1 MRAQKATNSFTRLR
15 QCITYLTPGI
25 TSFWRKLSVTSDC
38 QGRSSEVDLQN
49 FSEPRPRGSG
59 PGYVSLKHIRSC
71 HLRRTAQAHPDDGP
85 NPACTPSRL
94 LFPFPPFPAFPPDNR
109 PRPGPASKDLQGGAR
124 GIPGGGLPTDA
135 RSSASGRRRS
145 PDAWEVGSRQGRPSH
160 THPPTRPQTQSDT
173 IPPWL
178 DLARGGWDMM
188 GWDEG

>member
-49 FSEPRPRGSG
+49 FFRAPAPGLRARICLTETYPLMSLTEDCASTSG
-59 PGYVSLKHIRSC
+59 RWAQPSLYP
-71 HLRRTAQAHPDDGP
+71 L
-85 NPACTPSRL
+85 
-94 LFPFPPFPAFPPDNR
+94 PPPVPLPAFPPDNR

-160 THPPTRPQTQSDT
+160 THPPTRPHTQSPLGS
-173 IPPWL
+173 IWL
-178 DLARGGWDMM
+178 GGD
-188 GWDEG
+188 GI

>member
-71 HLRRTAQAHPDDGP
+71 HLRRTAQAHPEDGP
-85 NPACTPSRL
+85 NPACTCLYPLPPPVPLPAISRL
-94 LFPFPPFPAFPPDNR
+94 PPGQPPPPR
-109 PRPGPASKDLQGGAR
+109 PRLQGGAR
-124 GIPGGGLPTDA
+124 GIMGDPGG
-135 RSSASGRRRS
+135 
-145 PDAWEVGSRQGRPSH
+145 SRM
-160 THPPTRPQTQSDT
+160 
-173 IPPWL
+173 IPGGEMMG
-178 DLARGGWDMM
+178 DDGGWGDM
-188 GWDEG
+188 G